1 MAILGTSNADV
12 LVGTSGNDTILAGA
26 GDDTVLA
33 GAGNDIVS
41 GGAGNDKIAGGAG
54 DDTLA
59 GGVGNDVIQGGDG
72 NDIIIGGADAD
83 IMGGG
88 DGADK
93 FIFVSALDSGV
104 GVGLRDVILD
114 FEVGVD
120 KIGLAALNLT
130 AANIDLSQFFGGT
143 TAAGAYAQLL
153 RIDTDGDG
161 SYDFEI
167 QLNATGGTVT
177 LADLIL

>member
-1 MAILGTSNADV
+1 MAILGTLNADV

-33 GAGNDIVS
+33 GAGND
-41 GGAGNDKIAGGAG
+41 KIAGGAG

-59 GGVGNDVIQGGDG
+59 GGGGNDVIQGGDG

-153 RIDTDGDG
+153 RIDTDNDG